1 MDLSVLAAGLATTAT
16 AAIAAAVPVI
26 VIVLG
31 ATIGYR
37 IFKRFVKG

>member
-1 MDLSVLAAGLATTAT
+1 MDFSALATSVGTEATSAIT
-16 AAIAAAVPVI
+16 AAIPVI

-37 IFKRFVKG
+37 LFKRFAK

>member
-1 MDLSVLAAGLATTAT
+1 MDFAALATAVGASATSAITAS
-16 AAIAAAVPVI
+16 IPVI

-37 IFKRFVKG
+37 LFKRFVK

>member
-1 MDLSVLAAGLATTAT
+1 MDFTVLATAVGT
-16 AAIAAAVPVI
+16 AATGAISASIPVI

-37 IFKRFVKG
+37 LFKRFTK

>member
-1 MDLSVLAAGLATTAT
+1 MDFSTLATSVGT
-16 AAIAAAVPVI
+16 AATGAISSAIPVI

-37 IFKRFVKG
+37 LFKRFAK